1 MPSKRTKA
9 TDISKTVREKVYE
22 RDSFDNVP
30 CCIMCGSSRNLELA
44 HFIPRSSGGL
54 GIEENIVTLCND
66 CHKYLDQSVRRKV
79 LLQKVRDYLDR
90 FYPNFKDE
98 DRKYKKGEKYERN
111 KVSW

>member
-9 TDISKTVREKVYE
+9 LSIPKSVKIAVNIRDRQSCVLCGTYCTIEFSCCHYISRAN
-22 RDSFDNVP
+22 S
-30 CCIMCGSSRNLELA
+30 
-44 HFIPRSSGGL
+44 GL

-66 CHKYLDQSVRRKV
+66 CHRALDQSIRRKA
-79 LLQKVRDYLDR
+79 LLQRVRNHLDR